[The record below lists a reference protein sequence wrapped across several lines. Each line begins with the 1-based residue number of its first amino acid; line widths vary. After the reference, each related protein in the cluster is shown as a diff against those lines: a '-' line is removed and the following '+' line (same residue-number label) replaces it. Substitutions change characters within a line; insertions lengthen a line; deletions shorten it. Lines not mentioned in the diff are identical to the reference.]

1 VRCNSHGALRW
12 LHQAIG
18 EKEQDNALFRF
29 LREPASAAGRF
40 YKWRV
45 WSLSQVGA

>member
-1 VRCNSHGALRW
+1 

-18 EKEQDNALFRF
+18 EKEQDNPLFRF

-40 YKWRV
+40 Y
-45 WSLSQVGA
+45 